1 MSIKTGASNT
11 TDVWCA
17 PMPEAE
23 HLFQAQRAW
32 AEQALFT
39 LRSFLA
45 LMAPVGSHRWDS
57 TARRTIGDLASAT
70 ARTSESALLLCAYGQ
85 LWDAEVLV
93 RSVLE
98 GTLKFAYLLQS
109 AENFAVRHREYAQD
123 LFEIGLLKDH
133 QKAASLLA
141 ATKDAN
147 AAEWQPIRDR
157 LLPDEERERISQSLS
172 PAVRRELER
181 RWGFTGLVGELG
193 KSGDPLFKDVG
204 GTAFSYAMASHIQHV
219 DAIGS
224 SMPLER
230 DLRPEQRREAV
241 QLAHHGRLVGDP
253 LRFMFLRLAVGY
265 RFTGADVSPL
275 REVKEAID
283 RQAEQFQEIYRQ
295 WMEIEYPEC
304 LSGADGTAV

>member
-1 MSIKTGASNT
+1 
-11 TDVWCA
+11 
-17 PMPEAE
+17 MPEAE
-23 HLFQAQRAW
+23 HLFQAQRAR
-32 AEQALFT
+32 AEQSLST
-39 LRSFLA
+39 LRDFLP
-45 LMAPVGSHRWDS
+45 LMAPVGSYRWDAAS
-57 TARRTIGDLASAT
+57 RQTIGDLAAAT

-109 AENFAVRHREYAQD
+109 EENFAVRHREYAQD

-133 QKAASLLA
+133 QKAVSLLA

-157 LLPDEERERISQSLS
+157 LLSDEVRERISQSLS
-172 PAVRRELER
+172 PAARRDLER
-181 RWGFTGLVGELG
+181 RWGFTGLVSEMGS
-193 KSGDPLFKDVG
+193 SGDPLFKDVG

-230 DLRPEQRREAV
+230 DLRAEQRRESV

-275 REVKEAID
+275 REVKAAIG
-283 RQAEQFQEIYRQ
+283 RQAEQFQETYTE
-295 WMEIEYPEC
+295 WMEIEYPGGQ
-304 LSGADGTAV
+304 SGVDMTAV